1 MTTPW
6 DIDARDMACPRPI
19 IELAKLRRRRPE
31 GCEVRIAANDLAF
44 ESDVRAWCE
53 TTRNPLVELLHEG
66 TTVIATIRF
75 EPRAAGA

>member
-1 MTTPW
+1 MMTPW

-31 GCEVRIAANDLAF
+31 GGEIRIAANDLAF

-53 TTRNPLVELLHEG
+53 TTRNPLLRLVHEG
-66 TTVIATIRF
+66 STVIATIQL
-75 EPRAAGA
+75 EPRAGDA